1 MSVARK
7 RWTPDEKREVLR
19 LAAEGWTQKQI
30 AERLRPGVKSAFRSV
45 GDIIREDR
53 KQKVQQAQSTDH
65 QTVSGTQASPQ
76 SPSSQPHAIF
86 PGSSTSSIKL
96 PDSMSTSLSAQEFM
110 TMMDDDQ
117 KKVFIATYESLRG
130 DADEESLTKAE
141 NEMLIRASFANV
153 KYLRAQSM
161 VSLAEN
167 IILADMEGMLTDSDE
182 DNAKKR
188 FAGRGDNYKK
198 DAEQWHKEYMEL
210 LNDLKL
216 TRKQRL
222 DKIKDTRNTFLDLQ
236 NELMQKVRQQSIIE
250 EIKRINNATDEEFRR
265 MAKGEVGPDGQPH
278 PWLVGAFDSFLERPL
293 GDEKEETDD
302 QVGNESTE

>member
-19 LAAEGWTQKQI
+19 LSSEGWTQKQI

-53 KQKVQQAQSTDH
+53 KQKEQAVAQPA
-65 QTVSGTQASPQ
+65 QPASSH
-76 SPSSQPHAIF
+76 SPSQPNAVF
-86 PGSSTSSIKL
+86 PGSSTSKITL
-96 PDSMSTSLSAQEFM
+96 PSSMATSLSANEFM
-110 TMMDDDQ
+110 SMMDDDQ
-117 KKVFIATYESLRG
+117 KRIFISTYESLRG
-130 DADEESLTKAE
+130 DADEESLTAAE
-141 NEMLIRASFANV
+141 NEMLIRAAFANV

-161 VSLAEN
+161 VALAEN
-167 IILADMEGMLTDSDE
+167 IVLSDMEGMLTDSDE
-182 DNAKKR
+182 DKAKKR
-188 FAGRGDNYKK
+188 FAGRGDTYKK

-236 NELMQKVRQQSIIE
+236 NELMQKVRQDSIIE
-250 EIKRINNATDEEFRR
+250 EIKRINQATDDEFRR
-265 MAKGEVGPDGQPH
+265 MARGEVGPDGQKH
-278 PWLVGAFDSFLERPL
+278 SWLVGAFDQYLETPI
-293 GDEKEETDD
+293 GEQEEKDD
-302 QVGNESTE
+302 QVDNESAG